1 MSGDLIMILMFH
13 DLERTVL
20 VDVVRKLG
28 VPINA
33 RVSVFDHVI
42 YPVLNSI
49 SIVFYVQVLLCG

>member
-1 MSGDLIMILMFH
+1 MILMFH